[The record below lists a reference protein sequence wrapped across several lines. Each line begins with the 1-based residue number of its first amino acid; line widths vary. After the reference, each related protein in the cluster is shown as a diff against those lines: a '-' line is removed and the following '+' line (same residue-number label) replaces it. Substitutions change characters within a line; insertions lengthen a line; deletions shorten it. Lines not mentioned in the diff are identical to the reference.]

1 MIPLYK
7 GSSMF
12 AERRIQR
19 KYVDEYRSLKNAIYE
34 KLRHRPDFQHGI
46 DTALIDLAARLY
58 ADWLYIEELLASEE
72 GKRVVWRYTCALA
85 NVHVMLIATL
95 EQLKVTPKMRE
106 KITQEIVQD
115 DQVTAKLKKLMGA
128 Q

>member
-1 MIPLYK
+1 
-7 GSSMF
+7 MF

-19 KYVDEYRSLKNAIYE
+19 KYVDEYKSLKNAIYE

-115 DQVTAKLKKLMGA
+115 DQVTTKLKKLMGA

>member
-7 GSSMF
+7 GSGMF